1 MAKPKKQQTKST
13 ETNEIMVATVDLP
26 KTPEQAMEELVEL
39 SQELGLYDITDNPLV
54 KDYSTVPIEASTE
67 VVESVQGEIN
77 TDVAKEPTID
87 SSIAVEPLNSTVLV
101 DGIDYQQSGLDG
113 AIVEVVNDIVRITTV
128 EGEVREFIEPLN
140 GMDDDGVPIDLSQ
153 PLLIGISITPAKD
166 EKQMVKNGWGEP
178 LPSLVVTITKSYL
191 RETVAELLYI
201 ASLGGEL
208 DTSMLP
214 TIRIPFICKMLLP
227 ESKYQDY
234 VDRKDYPVF
243 EQEVSYNTVLVKSF
257 DRFDFFK
264 TLVSVGKT
272 GGFIKPRSEVVSGSK
287 LMCQVLTHQPVAY
300 TFSTKVG
307 VEKVKYTAS
316 ELESFTIEQ
325 LRAVGN
331 WYNIANV
338 NSKAKYVKQIMEV
351 QNAR

>member
-1 MAKPKKQQTKST
+1 MAKKPIKQEVQNKST
-13 ETNEIMVATVDLP
+13 ETGQLVVETVDSPEYKTADEVYTAMEELSKELGLHPSQVDSP
-26 KTPEQAMEELVEL
+26 KTPEQAMQELVEL

-54 KDYSTVPIEASTE
+54 KDDSAMVIGASVE
-67 VVESVQGEIN
+67 VVESVQEEIN
-77 TDVAKEPTID
+77 ATVAKEPEAP
-87 SSIAVEPLNSTVLV
+87 SSIATEPLNDT
-101 DGIDYQQSGLDG
+101 
-113 AIVEVVNDIVRITTV
+113 
-128 EGEVREFIEPLN
+128 
-140 GMDDDGVPIDLSQ
+140 VPIDLTQ
-153 PLLIGISITPAKD
+153 PLPIGISIVPAKD

-234 VDRKDYPVF
+234 VERKDYPTF

-264 TLVSVGKT
+264 TLVNVGKT

-287 LMCQVLTHQPVAY
+287 LMAQVLSHNPVPD

-307 VEKVKYTAS
+307 VEKVKYTMA

-325 LRAVGN
+325 LRAVGG
-331 WYNIANV
+331 WYEIPNA
-338 NSKAKYVKQIMEV
+338 NSKIKYVREILIKQG
-351 QNAR
+351 

>member
-1 MAKPKKQQTKST
+1 MAKKPIKQEVQNKST
-13 ETNEIMVATVDLP
+13 ETDQIVVATVDLPEYKTADEVYAAMEELSKELGLHPSQADSP
-26 KTPEQAMEELVEL
+26 KTPEQAMDELVEL

-54 KDYSTVPIEASTE
+54 KDESTMPPELPTEA
-67 VVESVQGEIN
+67 VESVQQEIN
-77 TDVAKEPTID
+77 ATVAKEPEID
-87 SSIAVEPLNSTVLV
+87 SSIATEPLNETE
-101 DGIDYQQSGLDG
+101 
-113 AIVEVVNDIVRITTV
+113 EVA
-128 EGEVREFIEPLN
+128 
-140 GMDDDGVPIDLSQ
+140 PIDLTQ
-153 PLLIGISITPAKD
+153 PLPIGISIVPSKD

-234 VDRKDYPVF
+234 VDRKDYPMF

-287 LMCQVLTHQPVAY
+287 LMAQVLTHQPVAD

-307 VEKVKYTAS
+307 VEKVKYTMA

-325 LRAVGN
+325 LRAIGE
-331 WYNIANV
+331 WYEIPSM
-338 NSKAKYVKQIMEV
+338 NSKKNYHRQIMEK